1 MTKEPSPVQSK
12 GASQLDLAQIQGM
25 VLRGYSYFTIRHFIL
40 KIEDVAGARAFC
52 GALRPGAGGALAVT
66 TAQDW
71 QERPAYC
78 LNIGITN
85 KGLEALIG
93 PDDYADVLN
102 QSYSIFSS
110 FDAGASDPGTAATVG
125 DTGTSDPQYW
135 WPEENCLLP
144 RPLGPDDLHL
154 LVSLYT
160 RHPGDRERFGQILLG
175 MIPESAPGKPALV
188 RAFVQDADFLPPPP
202 PKCAHSGLQIHFGY
216 ADGFSQPRIAGA
228 PGDDPGED
236 APTVPAGYFVI
247 SKEGAPNYYDV
258 PHPLLVNGSFA
269 AFRLL
274 AQDVEGFENFLS
286 LADDPEL
293 LAAKMCG
300 RWRDGTPLEVSPDKP
315 DLSLST
321 LDILNFDYLAPT
333 PNQKGPRT
341 ADPLGQACPY
351 AAHTRRANPR
361 DDGGVLGNT
370 EPDGVT
376 PAYAV
381 QHRIRRFATPYG
393 PEYTPG
399 TAGTPRGLVGHF
411 MGANLAEQFEFL
423 MSTWIN
429 TGYFRQPDA
438 SPNGSGVDPL
448 FGPQAGEDA
457 DFSRLGRAGDY
468 ETTSPMTRF
477 IVTKGGLYVFLPSI
491 AALEAIATG
500 QIPSLAPAG

>member
-1 MTKEPSPVQSK
+1 MTMPESSASPT
-12 GASQLDLAQIQGM
+12 GGDPLDLAQIQGL

-40 KIEDVAGARAFC
+40 KIEDVEHARAFC
-52 GALRPGAGGALAVT
+52 GALCPGGGGAMEIT
-66 TAQDW
+66 TAEDW

-78 LNIGITN
+78 LNVGITN
-85 KGLEALIG
+85 TGLQALIG
-93 PDDYADVLN
+93 ADAYADVLN
-102 QSYSIFSS
+102 LSYSIFAS
-110 FDAGASDPGTAATVG
+110 FDTGASDPGTAVTVG
-125 DTGTSDPQYW
+125 DTGTSAPQNW
-135 WPEENCLLP
+135 WPQENP
-144 RPLGPDDLHL
+144 PKDGPLEPDDLHL

-160 RHPGDRERFGQILLG
+160 RHPGDRERFSEILLAA
-175 MIPESAPGKPALV
+175 IPESAPGKPALV
-188 RAFVQDADFLPPPP
+188 PVFVQDADLLPPPP

-236 APTVPAGYFVI
+236 APCVPAAYFVI
-247 SKEGAPNYYDV
+247 SKDGAPNYYDA
-258 PHPLLVNGSFA
+258 PHPLLVNGSFS

-274 AQDVEGFENFLS
+274 EQDVEGFENFLD
-286 LADDPEL
+286 LAEDREL

-333 PNQKGPRT
+333 LNQKGPRT
-341 ADPLGQACPY
+341 PDPLGQACPY

-361 DDGGVLGNT
+361 DDGGVIGNT
-370 EPDGVT
+370 EPDGIT

-399 TAGTPRGLVGHF
+399 TGDTPRGLVGHF

-429 TGYFRQPDA
+429 TGFFRQPDA

-448 FGPQAGEDA
+448 FGPQPGENA
-457 DFSRLGRAGDY
+457 DFSRLDPAGDY
-468 ETTSPMTRF
+468 ETTTPMTQF
-477 IVTKGGLYVFLPSI
+477 IVTKGGLYLFLPSV
-491 AALEAIATG
+491 AALQAISTG
-500 QIPSLAPAG
+500 RIPSPPAG